1 MEAFRR
7 IVMVGGLAGLL
18 AGILLTLLHLAV
30 TVPIILQA
38 ETYEQAAV
46 AQAHGAEAG
55 GHAHDAQ
62 AWAPEDGIERALFT
76 LLADIVTAVGFGLL
90 LVATCVLAGRELT
103 WREGLHWGLAG
114 FAAFMLAP
122 AIGLP
127 PELPGM
133 EAAPLLQRQA
143 WWLATVAATAGGL
156 ALLFLGREPLRAG
169 LGLVLLVLPHLYGA
183 PQPVEDHSLV
193 PAALAHQ
200 FVSAAL
206 VVNLV
211 FWAALGAIA
220 GLLCQ
225 RFGGLAAID
234 GRGLALG
241 QEAG

>member
-18 AGILLTLLHLAV
+18 AGILLTLLHLTV
-30 TVPIILQA
+30 TVPIILEA

-46 AQAHGAEAG
+46 AQAHAAGAG
-55 GHAHDAQ
+55 GHAHDPQ

-76 LLADIVTAVGFGLL
+76 LLADIITAVGFGLL

-183 PQPVEDHSLV
+183 PQPVEHHSLV

-211 FWAALGAIA
+211 FWAALGSIA
-220 GLLCQ
+220 GLLYQ